1 MEETTMKSLFEQN
14 SGTYRKQGDYFI
26 PNLTLSESEENN
38 IGVYG
43 QRHLRYLQE
52 HRRLTYINLLTSG
65 KLNEYLADIDKQ
77 AQERFELLVTQM
89 KNAQCITEQLKADNP
104 MEWVRRINYIRHQVG
119 EIISNELIYQ

>member
-104 MEWVRRINYIRHQVG
+104 MEWVRRINYIRHQVD

>member
-1 MEETTMKSLFEQN
+1 MKSLFEQN

-104 MEWVRRINYIRHQVG
+104 MEWVRRINYIRHQVD